1 MYTLRVEIDQAIAER
16 FPAITIGGLAVG
28 NLRVATAQLDST
40 GRLEQAL
47 ATLSARGLTP
57 ANLGDDPRIAGWRDA
72 FRLQGLKPSK
82 YRTSPDAL
90 ARRALRGDSI
100 QTPLPLVDVYNA
112 VSLHFL
118 TPLGAYDLERL
129 PAQHMVLRFA
139 RPASDTF
146 VPLGAEASSMPL
158 LETVAVY
165 ASGDTILCWGFNHRD
180 AQLACL
186 QPHTDAAVFFSEG
199 VVHEHRDGIG
209 AALSALRQLL
219 QEAGAAVGDVAIT
232 DRSGPP
238 LVITWPY

>member
-1 MYTLRVEIDQAIAER
+1 MPQVTVEIDQAIAAR
-16 FPAITIGGLAVG
+16 FPAITIGGFTVCG
-28 NLRVATAQLDST
+28 LRGAAEKLDSQ
-40 GRLEQAL
+40 GLLVQAM

-57 ANLGDDPRIAGWRDA
+57 ANLGDDPRIAGWREA

-90 ARRALRGDSI
+90 ARRVLRGDSL
-100 QTPLPLVDVYNA
+100 QTPLPLVDIYNA

-129 PAQHMVLRFA
+129 PDQHMVLRFA

-146 VPLGAEASSMPL
+146 APLGAEASSMPL

-165 ASGDTILCWGFNHRD
+165 ASGATILCWGFNHRD
-180 AQLACL
+180 SQLACL

-199 VVHEHRDGIG
+199 VVREHRDGIG

-219 QEAGAAVGDVAIT
+219 REAGAAVGDVAVT

-238 LVITWPY
+238 LVITWPD